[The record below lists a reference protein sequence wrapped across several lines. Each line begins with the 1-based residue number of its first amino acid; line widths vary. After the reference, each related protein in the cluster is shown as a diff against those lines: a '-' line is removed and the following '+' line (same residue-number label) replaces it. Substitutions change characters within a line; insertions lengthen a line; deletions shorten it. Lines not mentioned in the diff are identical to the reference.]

1 MGRRGAFL
9 LRSGARKGR
18 GRGFPPFPR
27 PFAFSR
33 SRVTKITPAAPIRVY
48 SMSHPVSGVTAM
60 SQILEILG
68 PVSLKLAA
76 LIAGAVIFVPLAI
89 GLIAPFIA

>member
-1 MGRRGAFL
+1 
-9 LRSGARKGR
+9 
-18 GRGFPPFPR
+18 
-27 PFAFSR
+27 
-33 SRVTKITPAAPIRVY
+33 
-48 SMSHPVSGVTAM
+48 M

-76 LIAGAVIFVPLAI
+76 LIAGALIFVPLAI